1 MIGDETTAPWSDFEG
16 YTDQDG
22 GTVRDLGEDEKV
34 YYINYD
40 NTHFQHFLIRERTD
54 LHKRVLTEQFRL
66 SMLILMMGFEDAYS
80 RLLKSGRE
88 VEWGEW
94 DDQVRRLAAQGA
106 ATVVMSIAK
115 TLPTLVT
122 ADTVGDPDD

>member
-1 MIGDETTAPWSDFEG
+1 MIGDEKTRPWSDFDG
-16 YTDQDG
+16 YADQDG
-22 GTVRDLGEDEKV
+22 GAVQDLGDEQKI
-34 YYINYD
+34 YFINYD
-40 NTHFQHFLIRERTD
+40 NAHFQHFLVRERTD
-54 LHKRVLTEQFRL
+54 VQKRVLTEQFRL

-80 RLLKSGRE
+80 RLRDSGRE
-88 VEWGEW
+88 VGWGEW
-94 DDQVRRLAAQGA
+94 DDEVRRLAARGA